1 MNEIE
6 TVTLKPDIRKL
17 LLIGNPG
24 VGKTNFIKTMPK
36 PIYVFSF
43 DKGYLTLAGEDGIKV
58 GVCMDEDRYSPKS
71 YAEFNTKFQKLCQ
84 GEKYKWSDGRE
95 EAYQTIA
102 LDNVS
107 FLSTAIFDHQQK
119 VNSNIDKPGG
129 FLVYGQVRSK
139 LQDILNKSVT
149 IANYVVCTALLEA
162 DKDDS
167 TGEIFFVPSVVGSIK
182 HEMGAW
188 FDAVFYLTI
197 DKTPQGNKLYKLITV
212 GERRQQAKIRLP
224 SRIANAV
231 SAVETPDFGLLMK
244 KINDAIGKGASDATQ
259 GVGK

>member
-1 MNEIE
+1 MLELNLA
-6 TVTLKPDIRKL
+6 TVKPDVRKL

-24 VGKTNFIKTMPK
+24 VGKTNFLKTMPK
-36 PIYVFSF
+36 PVYVFSF
-43 DKGYLTLAGEDGIKV
+43 DKGYLTLAGEEGIQV
-58 GVCMDEDRYSPKS
+58 GLCMDEDRYRPNA
-71 YAEFNTKFQKLCQ
+71 YAEFSQKFQKLCQ
-84 GEKYKWSDGRE
+84 GEKYKWPDGRE

-107 FLSTAIFDHQQK
+107 FLSTLIFDHQQK
-119 VNSNIDKPGG
+119 VNNNIDKPGG

-139 LQDILNKSVT
+139 LQDILNKSVN

-162 DKDDS
+162 DKDDV

-188 FDAVFYLTI
+188 FDAVFFMTV
-197 DKTPQGNKLYKLITV
+197 DKDPQGKKQYKLITV

-224 SRIANAV
+224 SSIANAI
-231 SAVETPDFGLLMK
+231 SAVEVPDFKLLMD
-244 KINDAIGKGASDATQ
+244 KIAAATKQGGK
-259 GVGK
+259 